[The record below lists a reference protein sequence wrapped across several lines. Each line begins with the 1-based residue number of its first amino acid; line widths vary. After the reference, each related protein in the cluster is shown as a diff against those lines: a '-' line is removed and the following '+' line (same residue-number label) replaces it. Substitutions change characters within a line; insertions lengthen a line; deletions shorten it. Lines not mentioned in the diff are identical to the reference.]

1 MPCMTIFPGQ
11 AEEQWE
17 GGAGN
22 EGGVGKPLSKYTLH
36 VNFMQFVMFYV
47 PRLLMGANVTLG
59 NLKMTDF
66 NLYNLFY

>member
-1 MPCMTIFPGQ
+1 MHDNFPGVFQ
-11 AEEQWE
+11 
-17 GGAGN
+17 
-22 EGGVGKPLSKYTLH
+22 GVFHTHTHSHTDGLTRSH

-47 PRLLMGANVTLG
+47 RGCDVTPG

>member
-1 MPCMTIFPGQ
+1 MTIFPGQ
-11 AEEQWE
+11 AVEKREVQGRRVGW
-17 GGAGN
+17 
-22 EGGVGKPLSKYTLH
+22 GKPPSKYTLH

>member
-1 MPCMTIFPGQ
+1 MHDNFSGRAEGMP
-11 AEEQWE
+11 
-17 GGAGN
+17 GGGP
-22 EGGVGKPLSKYTLH
+22 EREISGKHMLH

-47 PRLLMGANVTLG
+47 PRLLMGANVTPG